1 MDASVMAIL
10 AWLNLLFKQA
20 KQNQLFMIRHKPWL
34 PHICCQWLETG
45 FLLTAWFGFFFF
57 FCILFT
63 MRSLKPGMW
72 EFFLLFFFPSFP
84 FFFFLLWCFRFVRGD
99 KFYVFDVKCWRTF
112 FLWYTRLARFASF
125 NVEMSVQESFC
136 GRILIH
142 ELTWF
147 WCSTMLHKDVTTW
160 HSLYD
165 SVKHHFDGSKLRT
178 RYNYMRKPT
187 HTFTRKNFICGDFHE
202 KSTDATTKALFFRV
216 NLILFLSNISWLNIL
231 SETDIISLL
240 L

>member
-1 MDASVMAIL
+1 
-10 AWLNLLFKQA
+10 
-20 KQNQLFMIRHKPWL
+20 
-34 PHICCQWLETG
+34 
-45 FLLTAWFGFFFF
+45 
-57 FCILFT
+57 

-72 EFFLLFFFPSFP
+72 EFFLLFLFFSSCCDVSGFSEKICG
-84 FFFFLLWCFRFVRGD
+84 FN
-99 KFYVFDVKCWRTF
+99 VKCLTSF
-112 FLWYTRLARFASF
+112 FYLSFTRHLAGFAGF
-125 NVEMSVQESFC
+125 NVKMSVQKSFC
-136 GRILIH
+136 GRILTH

-147 WCSTMLHKDVTTW
+147 WCSTMLHEDVTTW
-160 HSLYD
+160 HSLCD
-165 SVKHHFDGSKLRT
+165 SVKHHSDGSKLHT